1 MASSNHRILTVQRI
15 TQVTPNMRRITFG
28 GAGLADFPE
37 GYEGGYI
44 KLLFPD
50 EPRST
55 PDRPVMRTY
64 TILAHDV
71 ESGTVSVD
79 FALHGDSG
87 GIATDWAMSAQP
99 GDRIPIA
106 GPGSVK
112 RVAPGRDW
120 YLLAG
125 DMTAFPAL
133 LCNIERLPT
142 EARGYVVI
150 EIASKADKRDLD
162 LPVGMKL
169 HWVLNPTPDVTKGGL
184 VDRIMELPWHDG
196 DVFVWTACE
205 FDSMRRLRSYYRTD
219 RGVTRDQF
227 YLSSYWRAGR
237 TEDQH
242 KLDKRIDNEAGKNT
256 LAAAAV

>member
-1 MASSNHRILTVQRI
+1 MASSNHRILTVQHV

-37 GYEGGYI
+37 GHEGGYI
-44 KLLFPD
+44 KLVFPD
-50 EPRST
+50 EPRSN

-71 ESGTVSVD
+71 ENATVTVD

-87 GIATDWAMSAQP
+87 GIATDWAISAQP
-99 GDRIPIA
+99 GDCIPIA

-112 RVAPGRDW
+112 LAAPGRDW

-133 LCNIERLPT
+133 MCNFQNLP
-142 EARGYVVI
+142 EDASGYVVI
-150 EIASKADKRDLD
+150 EIISDADKRDLN
-162 LPVGMKL
+162 LPAGMEL
-169 HWVLNPTPDVTKGGL
+169 QWVVNPTPDVTKGAL
-184 VDRIMELPWHDG
+184 VDQIMTLPWRDG

-205 FDSMRRLRSYYRTD
+205 FDSMRRLRSYYRTE
-219 RGVTRDQF
+219 RGVERDQF

-242 KLDKRIDNEAGKNT
+242 KVDKSKDNQADKAALAG
-256 LAAAAV
+256 AG